1 MLTYSNV
8 RLLSLI
14 LVTNTPK
21 THQTHSTDQLTVI
34 FPFSDQFSQN
44 IRSQMSD
51 LIALAALLL
60 KIVSYEIICF

>member
-8 RLLSLI
+8 WLLSLI

-21 THQTHSTDQLTVI
+21 THKTHSTNQLTVI

-44 IRSQMSD
+44 IQSQISD
-51 LIALAALLL
+51 LVVLAALL
-60 KIVSYEIICF
+60 KTWSYEIICF